1 MAYATEDELKA
12 AIFDALETEL
22 QHEPLYRDDVL
33 HLKVDDAVRELKRR
47 RCYNNTTMTDE
58 QILADLE
65 EHYTIIKQAALI
77 YYNRMGSEGESVHYE
92 NTVHR
97 SFFYDDDIF
106 SGVIPFVKIL
116 V

>member
-1 MAYATEDELKA
+1 MAYATEDELKTA
-12 AIFDALETEL
+12 VYDALKIEL
-22 QHEPLYRDDVL
+22 QHEPLFRDDVL
-33 HLKVDDAVRELKRR
+33 QLKVDDAVRELKRR

-106 SGVIPFVKIL
+106 SGVIPFVKIIL
-116 V
+116 